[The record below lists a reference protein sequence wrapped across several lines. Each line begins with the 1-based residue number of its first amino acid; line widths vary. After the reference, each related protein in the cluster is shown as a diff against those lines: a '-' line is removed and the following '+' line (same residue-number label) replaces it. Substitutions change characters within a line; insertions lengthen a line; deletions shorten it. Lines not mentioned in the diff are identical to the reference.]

1 MPQKLQPS
9 SLYLHASKEVASHLL
24 LSCVFLDR
32 LERLEEL
39 KGVVFD
45 LKSIPI
51 RRTPRSKEEVYRQLG
66 KHQLLVLDWLAN
78 LPDLVVQDVA
88 EQFLSMLERH
98 MVEDMDNHLVMINLI
113 LNKLVKKKV
122 YFGLFS
128 LLTII
133 QGFQINQLK
142 FR

>member
-1 MPQKLQPS
+1 M
-9 SLYLHASKEVASHLL
+9 
-24 LSCVFLDR
+24 C
-32 LERLEEL
+32 
-39 KGVVFD
+39 
-45 LKSIPI
+45 IPI
-51 RRTPRSKEEVYRQLG
+51 RRTPRSKEEVYRQL
-66 KHQLLVLDWLAN
+66 DWLAN
-78 LPDLVVQDVA
+78 LQDLVVQDVA
-88 EQFLSMLERH
+88 EQFLGMLERH